1 MKTGIVAVEIC
12 QPPRKDHTKHNTK
25 PQAASPPAYACAPSL
40 AAFQAVSPRPCSHPI
55 HMNIDEKE
63 QLART
68 GEVSPDAIRDRIIA
82 ARKSISMQ
90 QKDVA
95 AEVGLK
101 GTTFN
106 SQETRGA
113 PSIKTMRYYYRQRR
127 IDFNF
132 ILHGDFAQLPQD
144 VQERLFAALSK

>member
-1 MKTGIVAVEIC
+1 MRIINIQQIGNSNFSEKG
-12 QPPRKDHTKHNTK
+12 
-25 PQAASPPAYACAPSL
+25 Y
-40 AAFQAVSPRPCSHPI
+40 PI

-113 PSIKTMRYYYRQRR
+113 PSIKTMRYYYRQHR